1 MDSGLM
7 KEREQH
13 NTKEGV
19 TCKGAGAE
27 NVSTSLKRKFEKRI
41 ELRQQ
46 LLLSNIIINYG
57 IRKLH
62 FKVSTQT
69 IIYVTFILAILLYI
83 ITTLLSI
90 LFGESAPV
98 FTFAFLASFL
108 TAFSFGVIKYLDHH
122 ILSVS
127 FDAFPKN
134 LVDFALDN
142 KSLAALSNWLRSYL
156 SLEKQLVVS
165 SIIGILG
172 TASTFYIAKN
182 RSMNF
187 KFGSYILI
195 FCCFFAI
202 GHGAYCAVIIPTLAK
217 VLSQKRM
224 KMFWLNPADSS
235 WVNDASSFFT
245 KLSMAD
251 ALIVAFV
258 IGGLYLLKP
267 WESSKTAWVAGIWLV
282 IGIACLSYTF
292 LYPHYYLNKAIKSEK
307 KRQMEN
313 LQTII
318 RTYQTRVEGLNK
330 SEFKDLFER
339 IKLYD
344 HLSAAKESAVDTQ
357 ALLRFITSIIVP
369 SLTYLGGFLSKR

>member
-1 MDSGLM
+1 M
-7 KEREQH
+7 KERDPQQQSVKEQ
-13 NTKEGV
+13 EV
-19 TCKGAGAE
+19 GAAVSSE
-27 NVSTSLKRKFEKRI
+27 NISSSLKRKFEKRI
-41 ELRQQ
+41 ELRQKR
-46 LLLSNIIINYG
+46 LLSNIIINYG
-57 IRKLH
+57 IHKLRL
-62 FKVSTQT
+62 KVSTQT
-69 IIYVTFILAILLYI
+69 IIYVTFILALLLFLVTTI
-83 ITTLLSI
+83 ISVLISR
-90 LFGESAPV
+90 SVPV
-98 FTFAFLASFL
+98 LTFALLASFL

-122 ILSVS
+122 ILSANLN
-127 FDAFPKN
+127 AFPKN
-134 LVDFALDN
+134 LRLFVLDN
-142 KSLAALSNWLRSYL
+142 KSLAAISNWLRSYL
-156 SLEKQLVVS
+156 SLEKQLIVS

-187 KFGSYILI
+187 KSGSYILI

-235 WVNDASSFFT
+235 WVNDASTFFT

-267 WESSKTAWVAGIWLV
+267 WESSKTAWVAGIWLL
-282 IGIACLSYTF
+282 IGITCLSYTF
-292 LYPHYYLNKAIKSEK
+292 LYPHYYLNKAIKLEK

-313 LQTII
+313 LQKII
-318 RTYQTRVEGLNK
+318 LTYQTRVENLDK
-330 SEFKDLFER
+330 SEFEDLFER

-344 HLSAAKESAVDTQ
+344 HLSTAKESAVDTQ

-369 SLTYLGGFLSKR
+369 SLTYLGGFLSKRLG